1 MVLLHYSQLCG
12 SDKVEDREILSRIQ
26 NSINH
31 SWYQLRQG
39 LRENL
44 ELQKKIST
52 NHLQKYQFIYFF
64 TISSKMIFVISNGS
78 PIKYSFPSC
87 LSYFQEQNYSM
98 SFLLHYDQSIYF

>member
-12 SDKVEDREILSRIQ
+12 SDKVEDREILSRIR

-52 NHLQKYQFIYFF
+52 NHLLEDINLFI
-64 TISSKMIFVISNGS
+64 
-78 PIKYSFPSC
+78 
-87 LSYFQEQNYSM
+87 
-98 SFLLHYDQSIYF
+98 FLRSLLK